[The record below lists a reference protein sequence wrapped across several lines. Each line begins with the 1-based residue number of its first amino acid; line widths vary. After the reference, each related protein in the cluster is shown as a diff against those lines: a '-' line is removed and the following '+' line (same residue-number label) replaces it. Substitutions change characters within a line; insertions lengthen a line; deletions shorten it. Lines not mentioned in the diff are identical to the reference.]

1 MASGKLSAI
10 LKKAERASTQFT
22 DKLDNSNNIILPIG
36 TISLFFY
43 HKNGLHVVGK
53 DGYKNEKLEN

>member
-1 MASGKLSAI
+1 MASGKLNAI

-36 TISLFFY
+36 TISLFFLSQ
-43 HKNGLHVVGK
+43 NGLHVVGK